1 MITTITTH
9 QLQLTDQIPIGT
21 VIGAIDVEAGNIE
34 VHCGAFEPQPLDN
47 LRRHHLIQGADIGLK
62 EGIETATEHIII
74 EVISTDPGANQAL
87 NRLVSEE
94 LREHVQGAAVKA
106 EAVHYHGDQGFTM

>member
-1 MITTITTH
+1 M
-9 QLQLTDQIPIGT
+9 
-21 VIGAIDVEAGNIE
+21 EAGNIE

-47 LRRHHLIQGADIGLK
+47 LPPSPDTRRDIGLK

-74 EVISTDPGANQAL
+74 EVISTDPRANQAL

-94 LREHVQGAAVKA
+94 LREHVQVLL
-106 EAVHYHGDQGFTM
+106 

>member
-1 MITTITTH
+1 MIQLWPVITTITTH

-74 EVISTDPGANQAL
+74 EVISTDPGPIRRSTGLLAKNCGNMCRVL
-87 NRLVSEE
+87 L
-94 LREHVQGAAVKA
+94 
-106 EAVHYHGDQGFTM
+106 

>member
-1 MITTITTH
+1 M
-9 QLQLTDQIPIGT
+9 
-21 VIGAIDVEAGNIE
+21 
-34 VHCGAFEPQPLDN
+34 
-47 LRRHHLIQGADIGLK
+47 RRHHLIQGADIGLK